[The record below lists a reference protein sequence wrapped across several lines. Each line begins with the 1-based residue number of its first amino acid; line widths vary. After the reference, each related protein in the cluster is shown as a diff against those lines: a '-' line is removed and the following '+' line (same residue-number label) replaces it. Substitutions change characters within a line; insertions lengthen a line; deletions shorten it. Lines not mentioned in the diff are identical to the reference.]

1 MESQED
7 SHLPDFLDIME
18 NSTVA
23 DAARSA
29 PQPVIKAGTVD
40 WFQFRRRHPDLGI
53 GKTGEDGSLEDWQ
66 ALLREIG
73 QYKLTTAIIKARS
86 TGRKG
91 DRIWF
96 ARALEAL
103 AVDSSHNSPEASKSD
118 VQAASR
124 SRIDLLIWCIC
135 HGGKLYAD
143 ALYPWTPLPDED
155 TAPMRTPFGKVKRIP
170 MADPLTPERRAKI
183 EAMADAA
190 RKELL
195 SQCGFPD
202 EKKYNAA
209 LYDAARNTPRLTAW
223 LRSQRL
229 LPSQDKD
236 KK

>member
-1 MESQED
+1 MTD
-7 SHLPDFLDIME
+7 DFLGAME
-18 NSTVA
+18 TA
-23 DAARSA
+23 QQQEARRSA
-29 PQPVIKAGTVD
+29 PIPAPQND
-40 WFQFRRRHPDLGI
+40 WYAFRRRNFDIGI
-53 GKTGEDGSLEDWQ
+53 GKAGEDGSLEDWQ
-66 ALLREIG
+66 QLLREVG
-73 QYKLTTAIIKARS
+73 SDRLTTAIIKARS

-96 ARALEAL
+96 ARVLEAL
-103 AVDSSHNSPEASKSD
+103 AVDSRHNSPEASKSD
-118 VQAASR
+118 AQAASR
-124 SRIDLLIWCIC
+124 SRIDLLVWCVC

-155 TAPMRTPFGKVKRIP
+155 TAPMRTPFGRVKRIP

-209 LYDAARNTPRLTAW
+209 LYDTTRNTPRLLAW